1 MSCSVRNLVCLVTLF
16 CPVIFCPVIFCGAFA
31 DETRDVNSETLRNDQ
46 LAISGRYDRFERLLS
61 QMSDVLGHEDPERAE
76 LLRQAISKG
85 REKAISGQLGR
96 IAENLKENELGL
108 ALEHQEEVLESLA
121 MLLQLLQSEDRR
133 SELEQERERL
143 NNLLKDVSNTLSQQR
158 SARAST
164 QNSTAPSSSAPNQQ
178 KAINQADRVLDDIKD
193 YEGSSSE
200 ETDAQD
206 SESNSD
212 KSDEQQE
219 SNSESGENKSSE
231 NDKDSKPDES
241 GQDETQPGQF
251 PSTEPGEQSDSE
263 SQSSESQQN
272 AGPGESGESEAKKTP
287 GGKEVAQARQYM
299 QEALEQLQ
307 KQLRDQALEKQD
319 DAIEELQKAVE
330 ELRRKLLQL
339 REEEKEMIL
348 ASLEARFQRML
359 AQQTQI
365 YDETVD
371 LNATPGDEW
380 LDTMHGRSRE
390 VAIQQADLQIEC
402 NQTLGLL
409 KEDGTSVA
417 IVLSVEDIAQ
427 DMQTVSGRLRESRV
441 GSLTQSLETDIIEA
455 LKELIEATQREM
467 QEMKSEERQQQQEQ
481 SGSQEKPP
489 LVQIIAEIKVLRSL
503 QLRINRRTQR
513 VDGLLAEQPTH
524 DQAEL
529 LNQLEK
535 LTNRQRRLTESAEQL
550 AEQVKQK
557 R

>member
-365 YDETVD
+365 
-371 LNATPGDEW
+371 
-380 LDTMHGRSRE
+380 
-390 VAIQQADLQIEC
+390 
-402 NQTLGLL
+402 
-409 KEDGTSVA
+409 
-417 IVLSVEDIAQ
+417 
-427 DMQTVSGRLRESRV
+427 
-441 GSLTQSLETDIIEA
+441 
-455 LKELIEATQREM
+455 
-467 QEMKSEERQQQQEQ
+467 
-481 SGSQEKPP
+481 
-489 LVQIIAEIKVLRSL
+489 
-503 QLRINRRTQR
+503 
-513 VDGLLAEQPTH
+513 
-524 DQAEL
+524 
-529 LNQLEK
+529 
-535 LTNRQRRLTESAEQL
+535 
-550 AEQVKQK
+550 
-557 R
+557 